1 MRIGERQIKLFVS
14 TGGKCP
20 YAEWFDG
27 IKDIRTSATID
38 ARLAR
43 IASGNFGDHKE
54 VGRGVCEL
62 KIGLGPGYRI
72 YYAEYDEVIVVLL
85 GGGTKKQQ
93 SRDIKDAIVL
103 WTENKDDPKRLQRDL
118 RP

>member
-1 MRIGERQIKLFVS
+1 MRIVERQIKLLVLAD
-14 TGGKCP
+14 GKCP
-20 YAEWFDG
+20 YSEWFNA
-27 IKDIRTSATID
+27 IRDIRTSATID

-54 VGRGVCEL
+54 VGSGVCEL
-62 KIGLGPGYRI
+62 KIDLGPGYRI

-93 SRDIKDAIVL
+93 SRDIKDAIAL